1 MNTKNSVQTMTIA
14 ALLSAIAILIPM
26 FAPKFILE
34 PASFTLASHVP
45 IFIAMFISPYIA
57 VTVAIISAIG
67 FLLAGIF
74 PIVVVLRALSHIVF
88 AVVGSILLKK
98 NKNFLNTTGG
108 FVTFGLLMALIHAV
122 CEVTVVTFF
131 YWGNNMTSGYYDKGY
146 LFSVI
151 LLVGV
156 GTIIHS
162 MIDFTI
168 AFAVWKPLQKVVSI
182 PASVRTSKQREAR
195 Y

>member
-1 MNTKNSVQTMTIA
+1 MNTKNSVQTMTIG

-57 VTVAIISAIG
+57 VAVAIISAIG

-88 AVVGSILLKK
+88 AVVGSIMLKK
-98 NKNFLNTTGG
+98 NKNLLSTTGG
-108 FVTFGLLMALIHAV
+108 FVVFGLLMAVIHAV

-182 PASVRTSKQREAR
+182 PVSVRTSKQREAR